1 MRKMPFHCCLCLLFF
16 QIIQVI
22 MTVIGGDPGYC
33 SVLLSDLYK
42 IESHTDVTLCSDDRC
57 VVVHTAVLS
66 MCSDIMSNILSSSV
80 VDTIILPGFSSVL
93 SDFVSLV
100 YTGEA
105 TIGGEENT
113 KLLTGLCSLL
123 GMHTSVSIVGKTPT
137 MMTIILRR

>member
-1 MRKMPFHCCLCLLFF
+1 
-16 QIIQVI
+16 